1 MAKFLNTSATS
12 YYLEELIKSARLRLV
27 LISPYLKLNDRVR
40 ELLRDT
46 QYGGFSVQILYGKKE
61 LPPGELAWLKDHP
74 HIQTRF
80 CKNLH
85 AKCYLNEEACIITS
99 LNLYD
104 FSQVNNNEMGILLKR
119 KSEPELYQQVIDEAD
134 RLLRISSDPPS
145 QKPATVAG
153 PVSLP
158 KRPQV
163 VEVSDG
169 KLTTSKLAKK
179 LEITTEQATQSL
191 VVHGLLE
198 WRGDRLFVTDKAKT
212 MGAEFRVSKKFGG
225 FFLWPDDLVL

>member
-1 MAKFLNTSATS
+1 MAKFLNTSAAS
-12 YYLEELIKSARLRLV
+12 YYLEELIKGAKSRLL
-27 LISPYLKLNDRVR
+27 LISPYLKLNDRIR
-40 ELLRDT
+40 ELLKDANNP
-46 QYGGFSVQILYGKKE
+46 GLSVHILYGKKE
-61 LPPGELAWLKDHP
+61 LPAGELAWLKDHP

-85 AKCYLNEEACIITS
+85 AKCYLNEEACILTS

-119 KSEPELYQQVIDEAD
+119 KSEPELYQQVIDEAE
-134 RLLRISSDPPS
+134 RLLRISGDSPTRRLA
-145 QKPATVAG
+145 KPAVPDETT
-153 PVSLP
+153 
-158 KRPQV
+158 KRPKTFDAN
-163 VEVSDG
+163 DG

-179 LEITTEQATQSL
+179 LELTTEQATQSL
-191 VVHGLLE
+191 LENGLLE
-198 WRGDRLFVTDKAKT
+198 RRGDKLFVTEKAKA